1 MKIDWIEVKKEM
13 PRLNVEVL
21 LLIPKLEGLKAQILI
36 GKRQIY
42 EIKKKE
48 IYIWA
53 VSPLQD
59 YVYSCLNKDIEDFN
73 PIRKVIFE
81 KYNKINFNYI
91 ERINKGIIKSFYELY
106 DLRKPLQFLKNYD
119 NLR

>member
-59 YVYSCLNKDIEDFN
+59 YIYSCLNKDIT
-73 PIRKVIFE
+73 P
-81 KYNKINFNYI
+81 NKWQIPL
-91 ERINKGIIKSFYELY
+91 NKKEY
-106 DLRKPLQFLKNYD
+106 
-119 NLR
+119 